1 MCCVGGMVED
11 TTLEAIGHRFKS
23 YGVHI
28 YSDAF
33 FSKWLFSTGPAVAA
47 GTKSPGRPV
56 QMSFFL
62 AMNKII

>member
-11 TTLEAIGHRFKS
+11 TTLEAIGHRFKP

-33 FSKWLFSTGPAVAA
+33 FFQVAIEYR
-47 GTKSPGRPV
+47 PGCGSRY
-56 QMSFFL
+56 
-62 AMNKII
+62 